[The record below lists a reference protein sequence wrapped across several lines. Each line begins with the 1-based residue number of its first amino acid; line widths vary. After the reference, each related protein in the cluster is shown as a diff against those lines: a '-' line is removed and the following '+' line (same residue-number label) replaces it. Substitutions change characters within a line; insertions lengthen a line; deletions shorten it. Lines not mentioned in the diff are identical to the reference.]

1 MNLIYRRLSRAF
13 WFTFALIFIIESWLW
28 DHVKEWLR
36 ILAQKLGAERI
47 EAWIADAIK
56 ELSPPATLGVF
67 AVPFVMILPLKIYAV
82 EEIAQGH
89 VGYEIMVIFAAK
101 TLGLGV
107 VAFLFDVCRDKL
119 MQMPW
124 FARFYALVL
133 RVRAWAYGLLAPV
146 RLRLHEILV
155 ATRLRL
161 SAYIGVGRSQF
172 LRKLELI
179 RVMTRRRGGA

>member
-1 MNLIYRRLSRAF
+1 L
-13 WFTFALIFIIESWLW
+13 

-47 EAWIADAIK
+47 EAWIATQSRNCRPGYAGR
-56 ELSPPATLGVF
+56 LR
-67 AVPFVMILPLKIYAV
+67 VPFVMILPLKIYAV

-89 VGYEIMVIFAAK
+89 VGYGIMVIFAAK

-161 SAYIGVGRSQF
+161 SAYIGVGVPNSC
-172 LRKLELI
+172 
-179 RVMTRRRGGA
+179 ANWS